1 MEIMLFWLTSAMT
14 EVVNSFPGMRSNME
28 IAYNVC
34 TGIVYNVCLVTHIH
48 PGLQDR
54 IYHTDLPI
62 PYPIYSTTH
71 GSAIHRQSNYQKQF
85 L

>member
-1 MEIMLFWLTSAMT
+1 MEIMFFWLTSAMT

-34 TGIVYNVCLVTHIH
+34 TGIAYNVCLVTHIH

-54 IYHTDLPI
+54 IYHTDVPI
-62 PYPIYSTTH
+62 PYPYLFH
-71 GSAIHRQSNYQKQF
+71 YMWFCNPQAK
-85 L
+85 